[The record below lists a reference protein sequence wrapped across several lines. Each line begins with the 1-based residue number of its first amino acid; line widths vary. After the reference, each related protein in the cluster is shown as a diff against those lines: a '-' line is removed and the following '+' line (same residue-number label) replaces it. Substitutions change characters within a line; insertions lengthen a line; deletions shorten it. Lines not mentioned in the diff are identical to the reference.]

1 MPAPRTP
8 TPEEM
13 FGFGSVPL
21 TSYFGAPEGGS
32 QNTMFSPTARAM
44 LQQGENYQYQQEA
57 IQRQRQAEEE
67 AYQRQQQQQEAE
79 RVASQAFSG
88 APQMTDEQITQQFVQ
103 NPAYLQT
110 KQGQN
115 ALGYLQFRQSVTPAA
130 DKVLAPQM
138 LKKIEDPRHRAAF
151 QERIQSGVSANDA
164 YDAYRKDT
172 FNEKHALDLAAVG
185 IPEEDYGNLRDE
197 KGLFKPDA
205 VARRINQ
212 AKADVKSR
220 ESVADQEIGVLG
232 DALSKRM
239 KMLKDMGKEP
249 AVIAADPLVNTYTSR
264 LESAQA
270 EKLNTLSLKRAAEA
284 AKFAKERPS
293 GAAAPAK
300 ADIGPDGVIQ
310 TKSKGWSPS
319 APAEDL
325 TQAPEH
331 RAIAK
336 AQAEKQAEANKA
348 QAAIDREVA
357 SAWTEKKKELQADI
371 EKAYSQKDL
380 LGIAS
385 AIYRGDQI
393 PPEMIDPAK
402 RVANELGFSK
412 IVTNELGQPGYPSYE
427 NYVLQKLK
435 RAGTAFKE
443 PQNNRWGTQDVSQ
456 GELLRAWAEQYVR
469 EHSGRQAGQIA
480 PSSGQSDKR
489 AEGNTEPLTELLPN

>member
-172 FNEKHALDLAAVG
+172 FNEKHALDLAAAGV
-185 IPEEDYGNLRDE
+185 PEEEYDKLRDE
-197 KGLFKPDA
+197 NGLFKPDA
-205 VARRINQ
+205 VARSTTR
-212 AKADVKSR
+212 ARADLKSR
-220 ESVADQEIGVLG
+220 ESVADQRIG
-232 DALSKRM
+232 ALSKALSNRM

-249 AVIAADPLVNTYTSR
+249 AVIAADPLVNTYSSD
-264 LESAQA
+264 LETAHVD
-270 EKLNTLSLKRAAEA
+270 KLNALSAKQAAEA

-293 GAAAPAK
+293 EATERPKSREVTPQTAP
-300 ADIGPDGVIQ
+300 
-310 TKSKGWSPS
+310 

-325 TQAPEH
+325 TQAPEY
-331 RAIAK
+331 RAAAK
-336 AQAEKQAEANKA
+336 ALAERQAEANNA
-348 QAAIDREVA
+348 QAAIDKEIA
-357 SAWTEKKKELQADI
+357 SAWTEKKNELQTDI
-371 EKAYSQKDL
+371 EKAYSKKDL

-385 AIYRGDQI
+385 AIARGDISPQTATG
-393 PPEMIDPAK
+393 DTAK
-402 RVANELGFSK
+402 ATSYAAYSQPTISYAEYLLSKLGKDVSS
-412 IVTNELGQPGYPSYE
+412 P
-427 NYVLQKLK
+427 
-435 RAGTAFKE
+435 AFKE
-443 PQNNRWGTQDVSQ
+443 PQNKRWGTQDVSQ
-456 GELLRAWAEQYVR
+456 SELLRQWAEQYVR
-469 EHSGRQAGQIA
+469 EHSEGKDGQIPA
-480 PSSGQSDKR
+480 QNPQATGGQLPASSGKIVVGTPV
-489 AEGNTEPLTELLPN
+489 EIGGP

>member
-293 GAAAPAK
+293 EAAPAK
-300 ADIGPDGVIQ
+300 ETVGPDGITARAVNP
-310 TKSKGWSPS
+310 TGFNPTA

-325 TQAPEH
+325 TQAPEY
-331 RAIAK
+331 RAAAK
-336 AQAEKQAEANKA
+336 ALAERQAEANNA
-348 QAAIDREVA
+348 QAAIDKEIA
-357 SAWTEKKKELQADI
+357 SAWTEKKNELQTDI
-371 EKAYSQKDL
+371 EKAYSKKDL

-385 AIYRGDQI
+385 AIARGDISPQTSTG
-393 PPEMIDPAK
+393 DTAK
-402 RVANELGFSK
+402 ATSYAAYSQPTISYAEYLLSKLGKDVSS
-412 IVTNELGQPGYPSYE
+412 P
-427 NYVLQKLK
+427 
-435 RAGTAFKE
+435 AFKE
-443 PQNNRWGTQDVSQ
+443 PQNKRWGTQDVSQ
-456 GELLRAWAEQYVR
+456 SELLRQWAEQYVR
-469 EHSGRQAGQIA
+469 EHSGRQAGQAVKPVAKSESPTSYVPPAGDTTVNI
-480 PSSGQSDKR
+480 
-489 AEGNTEPLTELLPN
+489 LPR

>member
-79 RVASQAFSG
+79 RVASQAFNEMPKMS
-88 APQMTDEQITQQFVQ
+88 DEQITQQFVQ

-172 FNEKHALDLAAVG
+172 FNEKHALDLASVG

-264 LESAQA
+264 LESAQV
-270 EKLNTLSLKRAAEA
+270 EKLNALAIKRAAEA

-293 GAAAPAK
+293 EPAVGKPIETPSAAPTPSPSIEDNPDIVPEEREKFKAK
-300 ADIGPDGVIQ
+300 AEKD
-310 TKSKGWSPS
+310 K
-319 APAEDL
+319 L
-325 TQAPEH
+325 
-331 RAIAK
+331 
-336 AQAEKQAEANKA
+336 QAEQEAKISDEIVTEWDKNKL
-348 QAAIDREVA
+348 
-357 SAWTEKKKELQADI
+357 SL
-371 EKAYSQKDL
+371 QKDL
-380 LGIAS
+380 EGEYGKKDLLSVAKGIQRNAPIQS
-385 AIYRGDQI
+385 GERVI
-393 PPEMIDPAK
+393 PYVGAVLEKVK
-402 RVANELGFSK
+402 R
-412 IVTNELGQPGYPSYE
+412 T
-427 NYVLQKLK
+427 
-435 RAGTAFKE
+435 GTAFRE
-443 PQNNRWGTQDVSQ
+443 PQNNRWGTQDIGQ
-456 GELLRAWAEQYVR
+456 DELLRAWAEQYVR
-469 EHSGRQAGQIA
+469 EHSEGKDGQIPA
-480 PSSGQSDKR
+480 QNPQATGGQLPASSGKIVVGTPV
-489 AEGNTEPLTELLPN
+489 EIGGP

>member
-79 RVASQAFSG
+79 RVASQAFNEMPKMS
-88 APQMTDEQITQQFVQ
+88 DEQITQQFVQ

-172 FNEKHALDLAAVG
+172 FNEKHALDLASVG

-264 LESAQA
+264 LESAQV
-270 EKLNTLSLKRAAEA
+270 EKLNALAIKRAAEA

-293 GAAAPAK
+293 EATERPKIREVIPQTAP
-300 ADIGPDGVIQ
+300 
-310 TKSKGWSPS
+310 

-325 TQAPEH
+325 TQAPEY
-331 RAIAK
+331 RAAAK
-336 AQAEKQAEANKA
+336 ALAERQAEANNA
-348 QAAIDREVA
+348 QAAIDKEIA

-371 EKAYSQKDL
+371 EKAYSKKDL

-385 AIYRGDQI
+385 AIARGDISPQTVTG
-393 PPEMIDPAK
+393 DTAK
-402 RVANELGFSK
+402 ATSYAAYSQPTISYAEYLLSKLGKDVSS
-412 IVTNELGQPGYPSYE
+412 P
-427 NYVLQKLK
+427 
-435 RAGTAFKE
+435 AFKE
-443 PQNNRWGTQDVSQ
+443 PQNKRWGTQDVSQ
-456 GELLRAWAEQYVR
+456 SELLRQWAEQYIR
-469 EHSGRQAGQIA
+469 ENSGQIA
-480 PSSGQSDKR
+480 PSGGQSEN
-489 AEGNTEPLTELLPN
+489 ASGTFAVPLIP

>member
-79 RVASQAFSG
+79 RVASQAFNEMPKMS
-88 APQMTDEQITQQFVQ
+88 DEQITQQFVQ

-172 FNEKHALDLAAVG
+172 FNEKHALDLASVG

-270 EKLNTLSLKRAAEA
+270 EKLNALAIKRAAEA

-293 GAAAPAK
+293 EAAPAK
-300 ADIGPDGVIQ
+300 ETVGPDGVIQ

-325 TQAPEH
+325 TQAPEF

-348 QAAIDREVA
+348 QEAVDREIA
-357 SAWTEKKKELQADI
+357 SAWTEKKKELQTDI

-385 AIYRGDQI
+385 AIYRGDQV
-393 PPEMIDPAK
+393 PPEMIEPAK

-412 IVTNELGQPGYPSYE
+412 TVTNELGQPSYPSYE

-435 RAGTAFKE
+435 RTGTAFKE
-443 PQNNRWGTQDVSQ
+443 PQNNRWGTQDISQ

-489 AEGNTEPLTELLPN
+489 AEGNNEPLTELLPN

>member
-1 MPAPRTP
+1 
-8 TPEEM
+8 M

-293 GAAAPAK
+293 EAAPAK
-300 ADIGPDGVIQ
+300 GAIGPDGITARAVNPTGFNPTGGAQ
-310 TKSKGWSPS
+310 V
-319 APAEDL
+319 APVEDL

-336 AQAEKQAEANKA
+336 SQAEKQAEANKA

-393 PPEMIDPAK
+393 PLEMADP
-402 RVANELGFSK
+402 SK
-412 IVTNELGQPGYPSYE
+412 IVTDELGQTTLPAYE
-427 NYVLQKLK
+427 GYVLQKLK

-469 EHSGRQAGQIA
+469 EHS
-480 PSSGQSDKR
+480 SGQSGQAGKPMARSGSPTSYVPPAGD
-489 AEGNTEPLTELLPN
+489 TTVPILPR